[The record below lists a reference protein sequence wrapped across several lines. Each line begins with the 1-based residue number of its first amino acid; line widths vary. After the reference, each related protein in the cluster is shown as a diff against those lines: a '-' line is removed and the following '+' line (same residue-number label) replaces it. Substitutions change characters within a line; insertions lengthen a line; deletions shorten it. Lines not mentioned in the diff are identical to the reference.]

1 MSTTAVRT
9 FQSSD
14 LSRNPGAVFSAAEGS
29 PVLLTRRDGES
40 LVLMNESE
48 LSQQTWLLDFA
59 SRLVTAMSDDRG
71 ELVDRMC
78 QQFSWMLALDNDA
91 RIECSSELI
100 EAARAAL
107 STGVARPAYIRFS
120 SWFDSASSIAEGFDK
135 IPVDWVDANIAIAR
149 P

>member
-1 MSTTAVRT
+1 M
-9 FQSSD
+9 
-14 LSRNPGAVFSAAEGS
+14 
-29 PVLLTRRDGES
+29 LLTRRDGES

-91 RIECSSELI
+91 RNECSSDLI
-100 EAARAAL
+100 EAARTAL
-107 STGVARPAYIRFS
+107 STGVARPAYVRFS
-120 SWFDSASSIAEGFDK
+120 SWFDSASAIAEGFDK
-135 IPVDWVDANIAIAR
+135 MPVDWVDANIAIAR